1 MAFHFKLTKGTAKGP
16 RTGTLN
22 TPHGPVSTPAF
33 MPVATRGMLRGIS
46 PTQIRPLGGE
56 IVLGNAFHLA
66 ARPGVETVQAIGG
79 LHSFLGWDGPVL
91 TDSGGFQVF
100 SLQAEDRIH
109 DGGVRVEHPVQG
121 GLIDWTPELA
131 FQTQAALGPDIAM
144 VLDVCPANPKNQDEV
159 ALAVKRT
166 LSWAGIQANLHE
178 ARGAA
183 DSGQAL
189 FGIVQGGTLPDLREE
204 CAAGLLSLGF
214 DGFAVGGVSVG
225 EEHEAMMTGV
235 DLSAQWLPPE
245 KIRYLMGVGTPL
257 DLIEAVAR
265 GIDIFDCVFPTR
277 SGRFG
282 TALTWGGRLN
292 LLNSQFKEDSAP
304 IDSDCPCEACRSTVP
319 RGALRA
325 GFQAKELL
333 PPILVSTHN
342 LHFVLDLMGRMRTA
356 ITKGDFE
363 VLRAQIRAAYP
374 AGRRPLA

>member
-1 MAFHFKLTKGTAKGP
+1 MAFHFKLTKGAARGP

-22 TPHGPVSTPAF
+22 TPHGAVSTPAF

-66 ARPGVETVQAIGG
+66 ARPGVETVRAIGG
-79 LHSFLGWDGPVL
+79 LHNFLGWDGPVL

-100 SLQAEDRIH
+100 SLKAADRIH
-109 DGGVRVEHPVQG
+109 DAGVRVEHPVQG

-189 FGIVQGGTLPDLREE
+189 FGIVQGGTLSDLREE

-235 DLSAQWLPPE
+235 DL
-245 KIRYLMGVGTPL
+245 
-257 DLIEAVAR
+257 
-265 GIDIFDCVFPTR
+265 
-277 SGRFG
+277 
-282 TALTWGGRLN
+282 
-292 LLNSQFKEDSAP
+292 
-304 IDSDCPCEACRSTVP
+304 
-319 RGALRA
+319 
-325 GFQAKELL
+325 
-333 PPILVSTHN
+333 
-342 LHFVLDLMGRMRTA
+342 
-356 ITKGDFE
+356 
-363 VLRAQIRAAYP
+363 
-374 AGRRPLA
+374 